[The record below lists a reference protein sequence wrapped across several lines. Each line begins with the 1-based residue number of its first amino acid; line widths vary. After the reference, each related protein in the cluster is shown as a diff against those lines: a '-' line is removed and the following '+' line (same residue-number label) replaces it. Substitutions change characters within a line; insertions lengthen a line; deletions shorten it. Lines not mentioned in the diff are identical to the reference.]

1 MMARDV
7 PAELRLVEEF
17 MNSIDAETGADDLG
31 TLNLFRRW
39 LADHDLDDAAASADE
54 GSLELARR
62 VRSELRAEADDH
74 HSETARRRADQ
85 LDDLFRQVPLAAHFG
100 AGGEVTISP
109 VGSGVVGVLGDILA
123 AVVLA
128 GPAGSWQRMKIC
140 PADDCRVAF
149 YDRSKNGSRRWCSM
163 QVCGNRQ
170 KTRTY
175 RGRSQA
181 TKIDPA

>member
-1 MMARDV
+1 MARDV
-7 PAELRLVEEF
+7 PAELSLVEEF
-17 MNSIDAETGADDLG
+17 MNSIDVETGADDLG

-54 GSLELARR
+54 DSLELARR

-85 LDDLFRQVPLAAHFG
+85 LDDSAVGAVADQHLGLAPILVDQIFLVIADLKRR
-100 AGGEVTISP
+100 GGVF
-109 VGSGVVGVLGDILA
+109 
-123 AVVLA
+123 
-128 GPAGSWQRMKIC
+128 AGSWQRMKIC

-175 RGRSQA
+175 RGRGQA
-181 TKIDPA
+181 TEIDPA